1 MLRKKGSLCEH
12 RRRGT
17 VAALVTLSMPV
28 LLGVSALGLDA
39 GMLFIHRRQAQT
51 MAEAVSTAAAYQLY
65 LSSSNTSGATAAAT
79 AMATHYGVTS
89 PTINI
94 PPASG
99 TFAGKSG
106 YVQVSLTTT
115 SPRLFSAIWGTGT
128 MSVTASATARAGGS
142 QPYSP
147 ASVILL
153 DPSSSGSL
161 TVVGGSNIIAS
172 TPIQVN
178 SNSPTAVNVNNG
190 AQINAPL
197 DIVGNKTVAAGS
209 SITGTVATGVASV
222 SDPLASLS
230 APSVPNATTTPLSTY
245 RGYGSFTMQPGLYT
259 GNVNLGNGGA
269 FTMQPG
275 TYYIQG
281 GNFNI
286 ANGVSLTGSGV
297 TIYIDNTNV
306 SGTSSPGTI
315 SFQGGTTTT
324 LTPPS
329 SGTYSGIVYYQ
340 NRSSS
345 VSPQFGNGATIN
357 VKGTFYAPAAS
368 LTFNGGTTTNVLS
381 NQMIVKDINISNG
394 ATINIPYNSSTV
406 ASTAGSFAL
415 VQ

>member
-1 MLRKKGSLCEH
+1 MGAAIENGSEGAIDPARFLTVLWFLESGSKSCQSRLSTIMLRKKGSLCAH

-28 LLGVSALGLDA
+28 LIGVSALGLDA
-39 GMLFIHRRQAQT
+39 GLMFVHKRQAQT

-65 LSSSNTSGATAAAT
+65 LNSSNTSGATAAAT
-79 AMATHYGVTS
+79 AMATKYGVTS
-89 PTINI
+89 PTVNI

-99 TFAGKSG
+99 TFAGKAG

-115 SPRLFSAIWGTGT
+115 STRLLSAISGAGTT
-128 MSVTASATARAGGS
+128 SITASATARSGGS

-161 TVVGGSNIIAS
+161 TVVGGSNLKAS
-172 TPIQVN
+172 TPIQVD

-197 DIVGNKTVAAGS
+197 NIVGNKTVAAGS
-209 SITGTVATGVASV
+209 SINGTVTTGVASV

-230 APSVPNATTTPLSTY
+230 APSVPNTTTTPLSTY

-259 GNVNLGNGGA
+259 GSVNLGNGGT

-315 SFQGGTTTT
+315 SFQGGTTTI

-329 SGTYSGIVYYQ
+329 SGTYAGMVYLPEPEFEREPPVRQRRDHQCQWHVLCSGH
-340 NRSSS
+340 
-345 VSPQFGNGATIN
+345 
-357 VKGTFYAPAAS
+357 
-368 LTFNGGTTTNVLS
+368 
-381 NQMIVKDINISNG
+381 
-394 ATINIPYNSSTV
+394 
-406 ASTAGSFAL
+406 FAYL
-415 VQ
+415 